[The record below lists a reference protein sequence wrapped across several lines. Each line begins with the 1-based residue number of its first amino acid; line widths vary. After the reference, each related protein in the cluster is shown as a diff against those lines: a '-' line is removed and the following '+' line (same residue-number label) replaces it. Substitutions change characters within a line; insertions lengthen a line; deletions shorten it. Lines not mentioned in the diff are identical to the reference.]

1 MSVAVTSENKDSDS
15 QYLILY
21 IVLDRITKLS
31 FFIFVIIIELLWTAP
46 EHLRDPFP
54 GTKGSEKGDIYS
66 LAIIMQEVI
75 LRVQP
80 YGMLEYKS
88 KGFVCL
94 VLYSK
99 LKKNHQRLC
108 KFYYQL
114 FNKIQVFVSFAS
126 FTLTDWKCNMS
137 VLDIAEL
144 IQRLRNPPPLIRPKV
159 SPQAAQPQY
168 IVLMKQCWSESPDL
182 RPTIED
188 IYQQFKSI
196 AGGK

>member
-31 FFIFVIIIELLWTAP
+31 FFFIFVIIIELLWTAP

-88 KGFVCL
+88 KGFVFL

-99 LKKNHQRLC
+99 
-108 KFYYQL
+108 
-114 FNKIQVFVSFAS
+114 
-126 FTLTDWKCNMS
+126 
-137 VLDIAEL
+137 
-144 IQRLRNPPPLIRPKV
+144 
-159 SPQAAQPQY
+159 
-168 IVLMKQCWSESPDL
+168 
-182 RPTIED
+182 
-188 IYQQFKSI
+188 
-196 AGGK
+196 

>member
-31 FFIFVIIIELLWTAP
+31 FFRFVIIIELLWTAP

>member
-1 MSVAVTSENKDSDS
+1 MCVLYHFHRKVLSIGQELFDLLPTLFVYIIYNCGNLLIMRPDS
-15 QYLILY
+15 LIFTTLP
-21 IVLDRITKLS
+21 
-31 FFIFVIIIELLWTAP
+31 ELLWTAP

-54 GTKGSEKGDIYS
+54 GMKGSEKGDIYS
-66 LAIIMQEVI
+66 LSIIMQEVI
-75 LRVQP
+75 LRLPP
-80 YGMLEYKS
+80 YGMLEYKT
-88 KGFVCL
+88 KGTTRWSRWC
-94 VLYSK
+94 YII
-99 LKKNHQRLC
+99 LC
-108 KFYYQL
+108 
-114 FNKIQVFVSFAS
+114 
-126 FTLTDWKCNMS
+126 TLDHVHTEYVNCVN
-137 VLDIAEL
+137 IAEL